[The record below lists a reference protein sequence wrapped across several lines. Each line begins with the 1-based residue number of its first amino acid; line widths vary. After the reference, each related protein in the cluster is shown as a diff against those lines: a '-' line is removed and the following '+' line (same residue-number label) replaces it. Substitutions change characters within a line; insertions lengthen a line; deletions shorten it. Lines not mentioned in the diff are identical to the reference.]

1 LQLHQEAMATTTDV
15 EFRTIL
21 RSDNINSWR
30 SDSHEQDNSLR
41 GFVAFTSALDESPE
55 NVTAAAPEGGY
66 GWAVITSCAIL
77 TFWVNGLMGSWGVLQ
92 VALLRSK
99 LLTTS
104 TSTASFIV
112 GLGLACIVAFG
123 LFGVTLA
130 RLLGARITALLGIL
144 FVAIGEISSSFT
156 TTNIGGM
163 FGCSGVILG
172 LGACLCYS
180 VSNILPP
187 HYFVAKIGLAS
198 GIVKLGGGIGAAIL
212 SIAIDAMI
220 RHIGI
225 EWTFRVLGLCIL
237 ATGIPAACVIRERVP
252 INRAPFL
259 DLSMFRHLSF
269 TAIFLAGAIGVF
281 CMFVPPYFLP
291 LVAHSVGLSSTTGA
305 GLVAGFNACTAI
317 GRFMSGWLSDY
328 TGPVNMF
335 LLAMVLNAVSMLA
348 IWPVSNSFAPLL
360 VFALL
365 NGLANGAFF
374 TLYPVVVASTAAAI
388 GRGDVTS
395 QAVAMGMGA
404 TGWTGGYL
412 MGVPIAGYLLESSGV
427 GKAVGSNPGAQ
438 ENFGTSIAP
447 YRPAIFYAGGVA
459 LASAGFVLVAR
470 VKLGRGGK
478 KKV

>member
-1 LQLHQEAMATTTDV
+1 MATTTEV
-15 EFRTIL
+15 EFRTFL
-21 RSDNINSWR
+21 RSTDTANSWH
-30 SDSHEQDNSLR
+30 SIDSHGDQENTSR
-41 GFVAFTSALDESPE
+41 SFVELNTPPLEEPPPPR
-55 NVTAAAPEGGY
+55 NVTTAAPEGGY
-66 GWAVITSCAIL
+66 GWAVITSCAIM
-77 TFWVNGLMGSWGVLQ
+77 TFWVNGLLGSWGVLQ

-104 TSTASFIV
+104 TSTASFIA
-112 GLGLACIVAFG
+112 GLALACIVAFS
-123 LFGVTLA
+123 LFGVTMA
-130 RLLGARITALLGIL
+130 RLVGARMTAVVGVL
-144 FVAIGEISSSFT
+144 FIAIGEISSSFT

-163 FGCSGVILG
+163 FGCAGVVMG

-180 VSNILPP
+180 VSNILPT
-187 HYFVAKIGLAS
+187 HYFVARIGLAS
-198 GIVKLGGGIGAAIL
+198 GIVKLGGGVGAAIL

-220 RHIGI
+220 RRVGI
-225 EWTFRVLGLCIL
+225 EWTLRILGLFIL
-237 ATGIPAACVIRERVP
+237 ATGIPAACIIRERVP
-252 INRAPFL
+252 IRQAPFL

-281 CMFVPPYFLP
+281 CMFVPPYCLP
-291 LVAHSVGLSSTTGA
+291 LVAQSVGLSSTTGA

-374 TLYPVVVASTAAAI
+374 TLYPVVVASTATAI
-388 GRGDVTS
+388 GRGDVTG

-412 MGVPIAGYLLESSGV
+412 MGVPIAGYLLEASGV
-427 GKAVGSNPGAQ
+427 GKAVGSDPATQ
-438 ENFGTSIAP
+438 QQTYGTSIAP
-447 YRPAIFYAGGVA
+447 YRPAIFYAGSVA

-470 VKLGRGGK
+470 LKLAQGGK

>member
-1 LQLHQEAMATTTDV
+1 MATTTEI
-15 EFRTIL
+15 EFRSIL
-21 RSDNINSWR
+21 RSDDTNSR
-30 SDSHEQDNSLR
+30 HSDSHDQDTNQR
-41 GFVAFTSALDESPE
+41 RFVALTSALDESPR
-55 NVTAAAPEGGY
+55 NVTTTAPEGGY

-92 VALLRSK
+92 VALLHSK

-130 RLLGARITALLGIL
+130 RLLGARITALLGISL
-144 FVAIGEISSSFT
+144 VAIGEISSSFT

-163 FGCSGVILG
+163 FGCSGVVMG

-180 VSNILPP
+180 VSNILPT

-237 ATGIPAACVIRERVP
+237 ATGIPAACIIRERVP
-252 INRAPFL
+252 INQAPFL

-305 GLVAGFNACTAI
+305 GLVASFNACTAI

-360 VFALL
+360 IFALF

-374 TLYPVVVASTAAAI
+374 TLYPVVVASTATAI

-427 GKAVGSNPGAQ
+427 GKAVGSNSDAQ
-438 ENFGTSIAP
+438 QNFGTSIAP

-470 VKLGRGGK
+470 LKLGQGGK

>member
-1 LQLHQEAMATTTDV
+1 MATTTEV
-15 EFRTIL
+15 ETRPSL
-21 RSDNINSWR
+21 HSSHADSWV
-30 SDSHEQDNSLR
+30 SAGLDQDDPHNQ
-41 GFVAFTSALDESPE
+41 FVELTSSFDGSPR
-55 NVTAAAPEGGY
+55 NVTTVAPEGGY
-66 GWAVITSCAIL
+66 GWAVVTSCAIM
-77 TFWVNGLMGSWGVLQ
+77 TFWFNGIVGSWGVLQ

-99 LLTTS
+99 LVTTP
-104 TSTASFIV
+104 TSTASFIT
-112 GLGLACIVAFG
+112 GLCLACLVGFG
-123 LFGVTLA
+123 LFGVTMA
-130 RLLGARITALLGIL
+130 RLVGARTTALLGII
-144 FVAIGEISSSFT
+144 FVGIAEIGSSFT
-156 TTNIGGM
+156 TTNIGGL
-163 FGCSGVILG
+163 FGCSGVVMG

-180 VSNILPP
+180 VSNILPT

-198 GIVKLGGGIGAAIL
+198 GIVKLGGGLGAAIL

-225 EWTFRVLGLCIL
+225 DWTFRVLGLCIL

-252 INRAPFL
+252 IRQAPFL

-291 LVAHSVGLSSTTGA
+291 LVAQSVGLSSTTGA
-305 GLVAGFNACTAI
+305 GLVAGFNACTAV
-317 GRFMSGWLSDY
+317 GRFMAGWLSDY

-335 LLAMVLNAVSMLA
+335 LMAMVLNAVSMLA
-348 IWPVSNSFAPLL
+348 IWPVSDSFAPLL
-360 VFALL
+360 VFALI

-374 TLYPVVVASTAAAI
+374 TIYPVVVASTASAI

-404 TGWTGGYL
+404 TGWTAGYL
-412 MGVPIAGYLLESSGV
+412 MGVPIAGYLLEASGIGMASNGARDDV
-427 GKAVGSNPGAQ
+427 AV
-438 ENFGTSIAP
+438 TSIAP
-447 YRPAIFYAGGVA
+447 FRPAIFYAGGVA

-470 VKLGRGGK
+470 LKMGQGGK